1 MDKKHPKC
9 PHCNCDNVAEIA
21 FGYPGP
27 EMLEEAE
34 RGDIVLGGCCVTDN
48 DPKWHCKDC
57 EHEW

>member
-1 MDKKHPKC
+1 MDKKQPIC
-9 PHCNCDNVAEIA
+9 PLCNSNNVAEIA
-21 FGYPGP
+21 FGYPSP
-27 EMLEEAE
+27 EMFEEAE